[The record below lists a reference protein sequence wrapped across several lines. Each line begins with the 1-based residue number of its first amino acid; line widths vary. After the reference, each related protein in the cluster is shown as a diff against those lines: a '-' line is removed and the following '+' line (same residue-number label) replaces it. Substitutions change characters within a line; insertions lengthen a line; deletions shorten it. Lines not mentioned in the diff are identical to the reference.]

1 MSMKSLSLF
10 VLTFALTA
18 VASAADL
25 KIGVVDVAKAFSE
38 YYKTKDANAQLQE
51 NAAKAKEELNE
62 RLATYKKLN
71 EEAEN
76 KGKVAQDPVL
86 SDSARAKARAE
97 FQNKVNELRVLDR
110 DLQEFRQRRSDQ
122 LQQENLQQRKG
133 LYDEI
138 LKVIVDKAKADGY
151 DLVFDK
157 SGVGASLMPIL
168 LHAKEGATTDFT
180 PELIIELNKNA
191 PAPSAT
197 PEARPAESETKS
209 ESKASEPKSGSKGT
223 SKKK

>member
-1 MSMKSLSLF
+1 MKSFSLF

-25 KIGVVDVAKAFSE
+25 KIGVVDVAKAFGE
-38 YYKTKDANAQLQE
+38 YYKTKEANAQLQE

-62 RLATYKKLN
+62 RLAAYKKLN
-71 EEAEN
+71 DEAEDL
-76 KGKVAQDPVL
+76 GKTVQDPVL
-86 SDSARAKARAE
+86 SESAKAKKRAE

-122 LQQENLQQRKG
+122 LQQENLQSRKG

-138 LKVIVDKAKADGY
+138 LKVVTDKSKADGY

-191 PAPSAT
+191 PAASAT
-197 PEARPAESETKS
+197 PEAQPAAEQPKSGTK
-209 ESKASEPKSGSKGT
+209 AAEPKSSSKGS

>member
-1 MSMKSLSLF
+1 MKSLSIF

-18 VASAADL
+18 AASAADL
-25 KIGVVDVAKAFSE
+25 KIGVVDVAKAFAE
-38 YYKTKDANAQLQE
+38 YYKTKEANAQLQE

-76 KGKVAQDPVL
+76 KGKEAQDPVL
-86 SDSARAKARAE
+86 SETARAKARAE

-122 LQQENLQQRKG
+122 LQQENLQSRKG

-138 LKVIVDKAKADGY
+138 LKVISDKSKADGY

-180 PELIIELNKNA
+180 PELIVELNKNA
-191 PAPSAT
+191 PAPSAAPAA
-197 PEARPAESETKS
+197 PESKSETK
-209 ESKASEPKSGSKGT
+209 AAEPKSGSKST